1 MALKCKDARQFQ
13 PAWET
18 KKASGY
24 IGQDHRMEDKITAE
38 HTEGDSVMKRR
49 RGGLTVT
56 SERATLPQKRNKGR
70 DKSRKHRGRKQ
81 EELLIESPNP
91 RAVKIA
97 Q

>member
-1 MALKCKDARQFQ
+1 MALKCKDAPQFQ
-13 PAWET
+13 PAWEE
-18 KKASGY
+18 KKGPGY
-24 IGQDHRMEDKITAE
+24 TGQDHRTEDKMTAE
-38 HTEGDSVMKRR
+38 HTQGGSVMKRR

-56 SERATLPQKRNKGR
+56 SERATLLQKKNKGR

-91 RAVKIA
+91 V